1 MASPLVYNFS
11 KIQKRFNAYE
21 KTQAN
26 FAGKV
31 ALTKLGKELKGKD
44 GLIARSYKGGHGLQK
59 FKSAVFFTLNS
70 TFTKQ
75 RGLALDVG
83 VKDEKAITKGNP
95 ASKYL
100 YPVIG
105 GGSTKAYDTLFT
117 QYLRNRNL
125 ISKGDYPYAVRD
137 NRFIK
142 LGKNGRVT
150 KSTYSNTMIGLGKTR
165 DKEVK
170 ARSRKNG
177 KIQDARVIAF
187 KTTTAAGKYKK
198 GIYREHT
205 PSSGKYKSYL
215 KPLFIFKE
223 IPTQKG
229 KFTFR
234 QRVKFFADK
243 KAFKYW
249 SREIKRLAKQ

>member
-31 ALTKLGKELKGKD
+31 ALTRLGKELKGKD

-83 VKDEKAITKGNP
+83 VKDERAITKGNP

-117 QYLRNRNL
+117 QYLKNRNYMN
-125 ISKGDYPYAVRD
+125 KGDYPFAVLG
-137 NRFIK
+137 NKFIK
-142 LGKNGRVT
+142 LGKNNRVT
-150 KSTYSNTMIGLGKTR
+150 KATYSNTMIGLAKTR
-165 DKEVK
+165 DKGVK
-170 ARSRKNG
+170 PRSKKNG

-187 KTTTAAGKYKK
+187 RSDKGRFKK
-198 GIYREHT
+198 GIYREQT
-205 PSSGKYKSYL
+205 PSTGKYKSTL
-215 KPLFIFKE
+215 LPLFMFKD

-249 SREIKRLAKQ
+249 SQEIKRLAKE

>member
-31 ALTKLGKELKGKD
+31 ALTRLGKEFRGQN
-44 GLIARSYKGGHGLQK
+44 GLIAQTYVGKHG
-59 FKSAVFFTLNS
+59 FKPFRSAVFYTKNS
-70 TFTKQ
+70 TFAIQK
-75 RGLALDVG
+75 GLQLDVG
-83 VKDEKAITKGNP
+83 VKDERASTGGNP

-100 YPVIG
+100 YPPIG

-125 ISKGDYPYAVRD
+125 INKGDYPFAVTA
-137 NRFIK
+137 NRFIR

-150 KSTYSNTMIGLGKTR
+150 KSTYYNTMIGLAKTR
-165 DKEVK
+165 DKELK
-170 ARSRKNG
+170 ARSNKNG

-187 KTTTAAGKYKK
+187 KRDKGKFKK
-198 GIYREHT
+198 GIYREV
-205 PSSGKYKSYL
+205 SNKKGSYL
-215 KPLFIFKE
+215 SPLFMFNA
-223 IPTQKG
+223 IPTQRPQR
-229 KFTFR
+229 TFR
-234 QRVKFFADK
+234 ERVKYFADK

-249 SREIKRLAKQ
+249 SQEIKRLANS